1 MARIGF
7 FQALF
12 DDQMSW
18 GEAAAINQAT
28 GRADAAMEQGNML
41 GSTIGALQGRVNA
54 QAREI
59 KTLRS
64 LIGVLAGVLRDTGVV
79 DADVL
84 DYRLEAALEE
94 AAEAAAAPAQV
105 TCLRCGK
112 QFPQQQ
118 TTLTEMGTMCDR
130 CAAVP

>member
-1 MARIGF
+1 MRRVGF
-7 FQALF
+7 FGVLDTRLAEIH
-12 DDQMSW
+12 
-18 GEAAAINQAT
+18 EAHD
-28 GRADAAMEQGNML
+28 RADAALDQGNML
-41 GSTIGALQGRVNA
+41 GATIGGLQQRVNA

-59 KTLRS
+59 ETLRA
-64 LIGVLAGVLRDTGVV
+64 LIGVLARVLRDTGVV

-94 AAEAAAAPAQV
+94 VAEQAAAPAQV

-112 QFPQQQ
+112 LFPQQQ

-130 CAAVP
+130 CAAGV